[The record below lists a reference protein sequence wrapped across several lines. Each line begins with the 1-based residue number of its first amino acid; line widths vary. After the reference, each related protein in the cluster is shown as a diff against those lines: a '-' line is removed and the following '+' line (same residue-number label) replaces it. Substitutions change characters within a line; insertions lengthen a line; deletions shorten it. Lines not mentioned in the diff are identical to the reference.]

1 MTIKVARLLSGRVP
15 IVTAGNV
22 SADRY
27 QFLSLGEAEPNLGT
41 SALGN
46 VLTTDTSGSRIWT
59 NSLSISSITLTAN
72 LTAGNIVAG
81 GFYFANGTPFTS
93 SSYGNA
99 SVAAYLPTYSGTI
112 GGDITIGGN
121 LTVAGTTT
129 TVNNEVINT
138 TEYVTTIKA
147 TTLNA
152 VTIGNIGSNLVGS
165 GTYIT
170 GVSANSANISLYQN
184 LAGTTANKT
193 FYPAFY
199 DKSSGNAAAYTNGS
213 LTYNSSNGTLTA
225 TTFSGAGTL
234 TTLTTSSTAI
244 IGGNAVMNSGATSS
258 STTTGALVIPGTG
271 GAGIGGSLYVGGSLN
286 IANTGDVSANIGT
299 VATAL
304 QTLNANVGAFETYA
318 NANAAAQAVSI
329 NSLATN
335 ANANTAAYLT
345 TATGNI
351 QAGNLTV
358 LGNLTVANIIY
369 TNTEIVT
376 SNEFATGNITA
387 TNIIANTNAYAGNVL
402 ATGNVTA
409 QYFVG
414 SFAGTGTGGNIS
426 GANVISA
433 NTFITSTGIF
443 WANGVNA
450 LYGNTQA
457 AAYLPIDPT
466 ITGIQANVGAFE
478 IYSNANV
485 GTIKTALST
494 LDANIGAFEIYANAN
509 AASQQTAINSLYT
522 NANANTAAYL
532 SSGSIASN
540 ITTTGNITTTANIQA
555 AYVIGN
561 FVVSGTGGSLTGA
574 NLVSASY
581 VTAGANVQTANLTV
595 TANAYIGNVLATQY
609 LYANGVSILTSIGGT
624 YSNTNVAA
632 YLSSNTV
639 SNISTTGNI
648 TSAGNITASGNVYGS
663 YLVGN
668 FLVSGTG
675 GQITGANLISAS
687 YVTATANVT
696 TANITATN
704 YLYPN
709 GASILTGIGGT
720 YSNTNVAGYLAGN
733 ITTGNITNTGAIA
746 STGNVTAAYFIGNLY
761 GTGGTITGGNLISA
775 NYVTATSTLTAGN
788 ISTTNGVFW
797 ANGVS
802 ALGSYGNTQVAA
814 YLNSSSVPT
823 LGTSTSNTTVAGNL
837 VIGGNLFVQGNLT
850 YVNTEVI
857 NTTEYVATVNA
868 TSINAATIGN
878 VGATGVFG
886 NISAGNIN
894 VTSNVYATS
903 FIGNLYG
910 TATGGS
916 ITNANLI
923 SGTYLTATA
932 NVTTSNL
939 IVSNSIIWSNGSA
952 WSSGGGA
959 SGSTFGNANLATLG
973 SNVVTT
979 TGNVNAGNIN
989 VTSNV
994 YATSFIGNL
1003 YGTATGGSITNANLI
1018 SGTYLTATSNV
1029 TTANIIATNYLY
1041 PNGQSILTGIGGT
1054 SSYGNSNVA
1063 AFLSNIGSNSITT
1076 ISNISAGNITTTGI
1090 ITATGNVTAPN
1101 FIGNFL
1107 GSGTGGQI
1115 TGANLLSATYVTAT
1129 TMTVLGNATA
1139 GNVIASG
1146 FVGSSFTYANNQS
1159 ILSVLGTSNSN
1170 TTVAGNLIV
1179 SGNLF
1184 VTSNVIYVNTEV
1196 VNTTEYVATVNATSI
1211 NAATIGNIG
1220 AQGIFGNIQ
1229 TTNGVFWANGSS
1241 ALFTPV
1247 GYTGTLPYAN
1257 VANYT
1262 VSTPTSSGS
1271 TYYPQLA
1278 PSTGGNVLTYGSS
1291 ALSFVPS
1298 TGTLTATTF
1307 SGSGSLSTLNVSS
1320 TSTLSGVVTLNSGT
1334 ATNNNNTG
1342 ALVITG
1348 SGGLAVAGNVN
1359 LGNQLFVG
1367 SGAQATVLISPVQI
1381 SRGTS
1386 TSGAGTQ
1393 YTQTALINATN
1404 TGSSDF
1410 IAYGDNYPGTS
1421 SDHGWMDVGY
1431 TGSTFNDPAF
1441 TITGAN
1447 DGYVFAGAVSNSL
1460 GGNLVLATDSTGS
1473 YRDVVVA
1480 VGSFYSNAEV
1490 ARFHGNATTSGYFA
1504 LKQGT
1509 AATSTT
1515 TGALQVLGGAGITGN
1530 LWAGNV
1536 LATGFFYANG
1546 TAFVGGGGGTSFTG
1560 GQVTSGIYA
1569 NGNLTL
1575 DLGTAS
1581 AYWRSTYT
1589 GNIITSGG
1597 IFWSNGIAY
1606 SSGGGGSGSAA
1617 GTNLS
1622 LQYNNGGSFGG
1633 TAFLYF
1639 TANSTIATATGNIEA
1654 GGARSTTSAT
1664 PPANPSVGDTWYNS
1678 ATDVTYRYQNDGTNK
1693 YWVDVSGPSLLA
1705 NVTNGITTAKSI
1717 AISMIFGGF

>member
-329 NSLATN
+329 NSLYTNANANTAAYLTTATGNITAGNIIATGSITATYLVGTFNSTGTGGQITGANLVSANLISANNFTFSGNGVSIITAAPGTYSNANVTAYLPTDSTISGIQANIGAFEIYANANIGTIATSLQSLTANVGAYETYANANAAIQAVRINSLATN

-414 SFAGTGTGGNIS
+414 SFAGTGGNIS

-466 ITGIQANVGAFE
+466 IGGIQANVGAFE

-494 LDANIGAFEIYANAN
+494 LDANVGAFEIYANAN

-532 SSGSIASN
+532 TTATGNISAGN
-540 ITTTGNITTTANIQA
+540 ITTTGNITA
-555 AYVIGN
+555 
-561 FVVSGTGGSLTGA
+561 
-574 NLVSASY
+574 
-581 VTAGANVQTANLTV
+581 
-595 TANAYIGNVLATQY
+595 
-609 LYANGVSILTSIGGT
+609 
-624 YSNTNVAA
+624 
-632 YLSSNTV
+632 
-639 SNISTTGNI
+639 
-648 TSAGNITASGNVYGS
+648 
-663 YLVGN
+663 
-668 FLVSGTG
+668 
-675 GQITGANLISAS
+675 
-687 YVTATANVT
+687 
-696 TANITATN
+696 
-704 YLYPN
+704 P
-709 GASILTGIGGT
+709 
-720 YSNTNVAGYLAGN
+720 
-733 ITTGNITNTGAIA
+733 
-746 STGNVTAAYFIGNLY
+746 YFIGNLY
-761 GTGGTITGGNLISA
+761 GQGSGG
-775 NYVTATSTLTAGN
+775 
-788 ISTTNGVFW
+788 F
-797 ANGVS
+797 
-802 ALGSYGNTQVAA
+802 
-814 YLNSSSVPT
+814 
-823 LGTSTSNTTVAGNL
+823 
-837 VIGGNLFVQGNLT
+837 
-850 YVNTEVI
+850 
-857 NTTEYVATVNA
+857 
-868 TSINAATIGN
+868 
-878 VGATGVFG
+878 
-886 NISAGNIN
+886 
-894 VTSNVYATS
+894 
-903 FIGNLYG
+903 
-910 TATGGS
+910 
-916 ITNANLI
+916 ITNANLL
-923 SGTYLTATA
+923 SAVYLTATA
-932 NVTTSNL
+932 NVTTANL

-952 WSSGGGA
+952 WSAGGGGT
-959 SGSTFGNANLATLG
+959 SNFGNANLATLG

-994 YATSFIGNL
+994 YAGNTFVTGNVTATNFIGNL
-1003 YGTATGGSITNANLI
+1003 YG
-1018 SGTYLTATSNV
+1018 V
-1029 TTANIIATNYLY
+1029 
-1041 PNGQSILTGIGGT
+1041 
-1054 SSYGNSNVA
+1054 
-1063 AFLSNIGSNSITT
+1063 
-1076 ISNISAGNITTTGI
+1076 
-1090 ITATGNVTAPN
+1090 
-1101 FIGNFL
+1101 
-1107 GSGTGGQI
+1107 SGTGGYI

-1139 GNVIASG
+1139 GNVIASGFYFANGAPFVSGGSGSTYGNTQVAVYLSSNTVSNIYTTGNIVSSGNITATGNVTAQYFVGTLVGAISATGTGGNISGVNVISANG

-1334 ATNNNNTG
+1334 ATNDNNTG

-1546 TAFVGGGGGTSFTG
+1546 TAFVGGGGG
-1560 GQVTSGIYA
+1560 
-1569 NGNLTL
+1569 
-1575 DLGTAS
+1575 
-1581 AYWRSTYT
+1581 
-1589 GNIITSGG
+1589 
-1597 IFWSNGIAY
+1597 
-1606 SSGGGGSGSAA
+1606 SGGGGSGSAA